1 MSDCYYLQRY
11 YGYDRRP
18 DRIENAKTAA
28 ERALVLDDTIAEA
41 HVALAMVQFYQK
53 DGQHGE
59 SDHQA
64 AIDSLRRAV
73 ALNPNLAIAHQRY
86 AWCLCAFGHLNEAVR
101 EMKRAQELDPL
112 SPTNNTALGIVLAF
126 AGHYRES
133 LTFCYKAAELAPNE
147 TPMQENLAFAYTLNG
162 MYEQAINHYQRIPE
176 LNPEK
181 KGDALAWIA
190 TVLVLAGRKSE
201 ADSMMAEIIDL
212 AIAGRADPYNIA
224 VLYGR
229 RGEKDAA
236 FEWFGKALVMGREW
250 PMSGND
256 ARMLRFDPMLDP
268 LRADSRFAALLRQ
281 HHRALLLEAPKE
293 GKVATT
299 KE

>member
-1 MSDCYYLQRY
+1 
-11 YGYDRRP
+11 
-18 DRIENAKTAA
+18 
-28 ERALVLDDTIAEA
+28 
-41 HVALAMVQFYQK
+41 
-53 DGQHGE
+53 
-59 SDHQA
+59 
-64 AIDSLRRAV
+64 
-73 ALNPNLAIAHQRY
+73 
-86 AWCLCAFGHLNEAVR
+86 LCAFGHLNEALR

-126 AGHYRES
+126 ARHYREA
-133 LTFCYKAAELAPNE
+133 LAFCYKAAELAPNE
-147 TPMQENLAFAYTLNG
+147 ALMQENLAFTYTLNG

-176 LNPEK
+176 LNPERR
-181 KGDALAWIA
+181 GDALAWIA

-268 LRADSRFAALLRQ
+268 LRSDSRFAALLRQ
-281 HHRALLLEAPKE
+281 HDRASLLEAPQD